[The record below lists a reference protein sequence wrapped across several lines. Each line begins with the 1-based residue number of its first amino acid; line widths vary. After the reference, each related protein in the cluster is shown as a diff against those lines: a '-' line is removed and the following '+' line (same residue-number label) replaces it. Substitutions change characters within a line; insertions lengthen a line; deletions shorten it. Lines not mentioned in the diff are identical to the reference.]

1 MGWFLGALFLAGL
14 SVVVVFAV
22 ASYRNQTAADRSP
35 APNPPLRVTPPRA
48 APTPGPADGP
58 GRLRWTKVVG
68 VTRGNAQRII
78 GRAARRGGGDFSL
91 RREADNPHDRNAV
104 RVHLDGAPV
113 GWLPRGV
120 AAEVAPVMDG
130 VGDGEGDGVGSVT
143 LARAEV
149 VGGGEGRNWGI
160 RLQLR
165 VDDRAVRAAVTRRFG
180 ALGENLR
187 RLRKRRRLTQKALA
201 EKSGVPA
208 VEISGIENRWYERG
222 HGMAPTDGTVR
233 RLAEALEVE
242 RSDLCVAPDAAG
254 NGPSESRGDGV
265 AAGTAG
271 VEDSSAGNRRE

>member
-22 ASYRNQTAADRSP
+22 ASYRNHTAADRSSAP
-35 APNPPLRVTPPRA
+35 APPLRVTPPRA

-68 VTRGNAQRII
+68 VTQGDGQRIL
-78 GRAARRGGGDFSL
+78 GRAGRRGGGDFSL

-104 RVHLDGAPV
+104 RIHLDGAPV

-130 VGDGEGDGVGSVT
+130 VGKVRGSVT
-143 LARAEV
+143 LARAEI

-165 VDDRAVRAAVTRRFG
+165 VDDRAVRAAVVQRFG

-187 RLRKRRRLTQKALA
+187 RLRKERRLTQKALA

-208 VEISGIENRWYERG
+208 VEISGIENRRYERG
-222 HGMAPTDGTVR
+222 HGMAPTDGTIR

-242 RSDLCVAPDAAG
+242 PGDLRAAREAAG
-254 NGPSESRGDGV
+254 NGAE
-265 AAGTAG
+265 
-271 VEDSSAGNRRE
+271 

>member
-22 ASYRNQTAADRSP
+22 AAYRNQTAADRSP
-35 APNPPLRVTPPRA
+35 APNPRLRVAPPRA

-68 VTRGNAQRII
+68 VTRGNGQRII

-104 RVHLDGAPV
+104 RIHLDGAPV

-187 RLRKRRRLTQKALA
+187 RLRKERRLTQKALA
-201 EKSGVPA
+201 ERSGVPA
-208 VEISGIENRWYERG
+208 IEISGIENRWYERG

-233 RLAEALEVE
+233 RLAEALEVG
-242 RSDLCVAPDAAG
+242 RSDLCAAPDAAG
-254 NGPSESRGDGV
+254 NGPGESRGDGV
-265 AAGTAG
+265 AVGTAE
-271 VEDSSAGNRRE
+271 VEDSSAGNGRE

>member
-1 MGWFLGALFLAGL
+1 MGWFFAALFLAGL

-22 ASYRNQTAADRSP
+22 VSYRNHTAAERSS
-35 APNPPLRVTPPRA
+35 APRPPLRVTPPRA

-68 VTRGNAQRII
+68 VTRGDGQRII

-104 RVHLDGAPV
+104 RIHLDGAPV

-130 VGDGEGDGVGSVT
+130 IADGEGDGAGDARGSVT

-149 VGGGEGRNWGI
+149 VGGDGRNWGI

-165 VDDRAVRAAVTRRFG
+165 VDDRAVRAAVIRRFG

-187 RLRKRRRLTQKALA
+187 RLRKERRLTQKALA
-201 EKSGVPA
+201 EQSGVPA

-222 HGMAPTDGTVR
+222 HGMAPTDGAVR
-233 RLAEALEVE
+233 RLAEALGVE
-242 RSDLCVAPDAAG
+242 RSDLCAAQDAAG
-254 NGPSESRGDGV
+254 DGQ
-265 AAGTAG
+265 
-271 VEDSSAGNRRE
+271 E